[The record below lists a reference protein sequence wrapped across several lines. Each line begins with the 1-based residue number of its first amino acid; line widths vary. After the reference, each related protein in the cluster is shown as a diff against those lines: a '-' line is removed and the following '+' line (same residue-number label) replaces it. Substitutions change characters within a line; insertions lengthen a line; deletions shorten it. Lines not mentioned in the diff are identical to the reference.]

1 MNQDTLQGQWKQLSG
16 TIKAKWGKLTDDD
29 LQRAEGNK
37 DYLLGKL
44 QEHYGLAKD
53 KAEAHLKEIGYI

>member
-1 MNQDTLQGQWKQLSG
+1 MNEDTVEGNWEQVSSKIKQ
-16 TIKAKWGKLTDDD
+16 KWGKLTHDD
-29 LQRAEGNK
+29 LMKAEGNK

-53 KAEAHLKEIGYI
+53 KAEQFLKDLGH